1 MSLVTC
7 TLVLKTTSTLRAP
20 LEGRSTGMG
29 PRPGPGPTS
38 RGTHTALFRIYPT
51 LIQMEYFSIGSLP
64 SLSPLHLA
72 TMGSL
77 LHTNVVATIQRPC
90 ITVTRPGFCKTGRLY
105 PWLPTLPSM
114 GLFPQNITAE
124 GFLLIII
131 ISERLNTVIQWSLSM
146 NAVETVE
153 CCRRSDLS
161 HVRPAR
167 QSDGVCVCVFVWLF
181 VCLGWASQ
189 YLRLIAQDS
198 KVPRSFLPLF
208 RGIGTSFLYNRDS

>member
-1 MSLVTC
+1 MLHLYGFSFILILFMSLVTC
-7 TLVLKTTSTLRAP
+7 TLVSKYTSTLRAP

-29 PRPGPGPTS
+29 PRPGPGPTFQGS
-38 RGTHTALFRIYPT
+38 HTALFRIYPT
-51 LIQMEYFSIGSLP
+51 LISMKYFSLGSLP

-146 NAVETVE
+146 NAVEAVA
-153 CCRRSDLS
+153 CWRRSS
-161 HVRPAR
+161 
-167 QSDGVCVCVFVWLF
+167 
-181 VCLGWASQ
+181 
-189 YLRLIAQDS
+189 AQHNL
-198 KVPRSFLPLF
+198 PR
-208 RGIGTSFLYNRDS
+208 R